1 MFWRIL
7 TSFCH
12 SLFSEEEL
20 EENNKSVEK
29 RDEKSKNED
38 SEMFFISTEPSKEPE
53 KMDESSDDE
62 EMANDKSDR

>member
-29 RDEKSKNED
+29 SDEKSENED
-38 SEMFFISTEPSKEPE
+38 SEMFFISTEPSKESE

-62 EMANDKSDR
+62 EISNDKSDR